1 MHSGKLDSAKVYFDA
16 IMIIDLKYKVEM
28 YITDTYT
35 KYTQL
40 VLLKMTI

>member
-28 YITDTYT
+28 YMQILILSILNWY
-35 KYTQL
+35 Y
-40 VLLKMTI
+40 